1 MPAEAL
7 MPGGSPRA
15 ASLHVCY
22 YAYVSIYV
30 EDPPTTV
37 RLRTSVRDR
46 LAAAAAA
53 RHVSLGDAIE
63 QLLAADELQRDY
75 AEHLTATAPVPSA
88 GAVDEMRLWEAATGE
103 ALDE

>member
-1 MPAEAL
+1 MAI
-7 MPGGSPRA
+7 
-15 ASLHVCY
+15 
-22 YAYVSIYV
+22 YA

-53 RHVSLGDAIE
+53 RHVSLGDAID

-75 AEHLTATAPVPSA
+75 AEHLKATAPEPSA
-88 GAVDEMRLWEAATGE
+88 RALDELGLWEAATGE